1 MHRSAFLHSHHRYSS
16 LPYALSVQC
25 NTVQLYCQVS
35 AVLMC
40 QERFTCKT
48 RYSSLPDVGYSGRRN
63 VAPSEVNPELPR
75 IMSSEQHVS
84 TTASTY
90 QPQVR
95 MNNTYNFIA
104 KCQYSC
110 TRNVLW
116 YQVHSLHIHA
126 NHKTLNYNHI
136 KQTSR

>member
-1 MHRSAFLHSHHRYSS
+1 MHRSAFLPSHHRYSS

-40 QERFTCKT
+40 QESFTCKT

-63 VAPSEVNPELPR
+63 VAPSEVNPELPK
-75 IMSSEQHVS
+75 IMSREQHVS

-90 QPQVR
+90 QLQVR
-95 MNNTYNFIA
+95 MNNTHNFIA
-104 KCQYSC
+104 KCQCVVPS
-110 TRNVLW
+110 TLIT
-116 YQVHSLHIHA
+116 HSLQSQNI
-126 NHKTLNYNHI
+126 I
-136 KQTSR
+136 KLHQQQINIQVKSHS